1 MKRLTTSGYRALSHD
16 LAALILRLGV
26 GVLMIP
32 TYGYGK
38 WVNFAAK
45 KNDFYDFLG
54 LGGTIS
60 MGLAIF
66 AELFCSILLIL
77 GLFTRLATI
86 PLIITMLV
94 VISVHDWQLFGKHE
108 LAPAFLTMHLA
119 ILLLGPGRYSLDAW
133 ITKRQAYRR

>member
-1 MKRLTTSGYRALSHD
+1 MKNLFAAGFTASAAHLT
-16 LAALILRLGV
+16 ALILRLGF

-38 WVNFAAK
+38 WMSYGEK
-45 KNDFYDFLG
+45 KADFYDLFG
-54 LGGTIS
+54 LGGALS

-66 AELFCSILLIL
+66 AELVCAALVVV

-94 VISVHDWQLFGKHE
+94 VISIHDWNLFDKHE
-108 LAPAFLTMHLA
+108 LAPAFLTGFLA
-119 ILLLGPGRYSLDAW
+119 ILLLGPGRYSVDAW
-133 ITKRQAYRR
+133 ISARMARSK